1 MFRRIL
7 NCDYEF
13 VAPWWDDVSENA
25 KVGVMKDQDCGLQRG
40 IRGFKRQLRLRQRKL
55 HVKINICANVFILQ
69 LFPLA
74 RVLSCYQRSLEMDWW
89 ERC

>member
-25 KVGVMKDQDCGLQRG
+25 KVCVMENQDCGLQGG
-40 IRGFKRQLRLRQRKL
+40 IRGFKRQRRLRQRKL
-55 HVKINICANVFILQ
+55 HMKINIRANVFILQ
-69 LFPLA
+69 LFLLA
-74 RVLSCYQRSLEMDWW
+74 RALSCYQRSLEMDWW

>member
-25 KVGVMKDQDCGLQRG
+25 KVGVMANQDCCLQGG
-40 IRGFKRQLRLRQRKL
+40 IRGFKQQRRL
-55 HVKINICANVFILQ
+55 HVKKINICANVFILQ
-69 LFPLA
+69 LFLLA
-74 RVLSCYQRSLEMDWW
+74 RLLSCYQRSLEMDWW